1 MAVAS
6 VTKPRGAV
14 PGKAKQKTVTV
25 VLSGT
30 YANPAGEVITAAQ
43 CGARRITKGIPTL
56 TKSVASA
63 TVPVFSPYCKV
74 ESSGTKMSLHFINP
88 ITGAELVN
96 ASSVAA
102 AEVEINI
109 TYY

>member
-30 YANPAGEVITAAQ
+30 YANPAGEVITAASI
-43 CGARRITKGIPTL
+43 GARRVVKCIPIL

-63 TVPVFSPYCKV
+63 TVPVFSPYVKV
-74 ESSGTKMSLHFINP
+74 ESSGTKLALHFINP

-96 ASSVAA
+96 ASSVAG
-102 AEVEINI
+102 AEVELQV